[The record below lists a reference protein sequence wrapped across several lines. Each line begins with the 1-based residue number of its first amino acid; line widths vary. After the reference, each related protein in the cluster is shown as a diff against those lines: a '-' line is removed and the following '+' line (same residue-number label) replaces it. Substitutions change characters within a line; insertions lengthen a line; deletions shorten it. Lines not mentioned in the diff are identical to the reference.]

1 MAKIDRMQRGRA
13 AVLLLALS
21 LLVIC
26 PLSLTLGASGILP
39 AQMLSA
45 LCRMDASSA
54 AFRILVHIRLPRLL
68 GALLTGACLACAG
81 HVLQSV
87 LQNPLASPGIIGVN
101 SGAGLFA
108 LIAMAALPGSASA
121 VPVCAFLGAL
131 LTALA
136 VYAISAL
143 AGASKSTLILSGVAI
158 SSLLSALMDAIVT
171 FYPDAAV
178 SRSSFAIGGFESV
191 TLARIGAVCPLA
203 AMGLAGAALLG
214 LELSILS
221 MGDEAARGV
230 GVDTRVFRLLLIACA
245 ALLSACAVS
254 LAGLLGFVG
263 LIAPHAARMMA
274 PESPRLRLLLCAL
287 CGAALCALCD
297 LAARLIF
304 APFELPVGILL
315 SMLGV
320 PFFLWLLF
328 AQKRRNRHDCA

>member
-1 MAKIDRMQRGRA
+1 MTRERA

-26 PLSLTLGASGILP
+26 PLSLLLGSSGISP
-39 AQMLSA
+39 AQMLAS
-45 LCRMDASSA
+45 LLSGDTSSA

-68 GALLTGACLACAG
+68 GALIAGMCLACAG

-108 LIAMAALPGSASA
+108 LVAMAALPGSANA
-121 VPVCAFLGAL
+121 VPVCAFFGAL

-136 VYAISAL
+136 VYAISAV

-178 SRSSFAIGGFESV
+178 SRSSFSIGGFESV
-191 TLARIGAVCPLA
+191 TLARVGAVCPLA
-203 AMGLAGAALLG
+203 VIGLAGAALLG

-221 MGDEAARGV
+221 MGDEAARAV
-230 GVDTRVFRLLLIACA
+230 GVNTKVFRLLLIACA

-263 LIAPHAARMMA
+263 LIAPHAASMMA
-274 PESPRLRLLLCAL
+274 PQSPRLRLLLSAL
-287 CGAALCALCD
+287 CGAALCAGCD
-297 LAARLIF
+297 LIARLAF

-315 SMLGV
+315 SLLGV

-328 AQKRRNRHDCA
+328 TQKRRNRHDSA